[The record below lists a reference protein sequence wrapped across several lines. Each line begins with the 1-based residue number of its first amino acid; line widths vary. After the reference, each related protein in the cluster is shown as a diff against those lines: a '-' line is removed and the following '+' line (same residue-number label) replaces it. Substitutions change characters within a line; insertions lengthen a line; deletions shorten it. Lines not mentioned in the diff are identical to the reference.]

1 MAAQEAEDN
10 PRDRVISLLK
20 ELFQFDL
27 ADLDFG
33 IYRIMNFK
41 RKEIERFIEKDLVG
55 KVEEELSALVRQS
68 MERQQLELANLA
80 AEANRTLGEGTID
93 KDGEV
98 HGFEGAAIVREYVEK
113 RKGLSKKEGD
123 REDAV
128 AIYNHIFEFFSR
140 YYDQGDFLSKRRIGG
155 REKYVVPYNGEEVF
169 LHWANRDQHYAKT
182 GEYFSNYDFK
192 VGKWGVRFVL
202 ARAEVSHDNIK
213 GNTRYFI
220 LSADK
225 PPEVDSKAHELRVFF
240 NYRGL
245 TESEAKNFS
254 KKVAQDDLTAGAIGP
269 ILEQVDGSE
278 LASSLKTKKDDDKT
292 LLETHLNRYVKK
304 NTTDYFIHKDLGGFL
319 RRELEYYIQGEVL
332 RTRDLTDAGPATI
345 QKALKRAKTFQ
356 VISETIIDFLGQIE
370 DFQRLLFE
378 KKKLVLRTDYLVPI
392 RKVPRGLWSQIL
404 ACKEQVA
411 EWSDLYSLE
420 PKKDLLNPKGE
431 LNEHVLDKYPNL
443 AIDTQHFDPM
453 FKGALLESF
462 DNIDE
467 ACGGTLIHAENFQAL
482 SLLNARYRERIGCI
496 YIDPPYNTNSSA
508 IPYKNDYKHSTYA
521 TMIEGR
527 LARAEPLLT
536 KEGVTFLSID
546 KTERTYVEHALD
558 FVFGR
563 SNRIEE
569 LIWVMNTTNSQVPNY
584 STNHE
589 YVEVYAKD
597 RPAVEKAPEMFQE
610 VKPGFTEVMDLTEKM
625 SSSYPTLSKVEEAL
639 ERLYKGHAE
648 AYKQEV
654 ESQGLDWEEEKRNDP
669 WKGLYP
675 YSHAEYRDQDRKLV
689 PENEAKKRKA
699 RVWVWRESD
708 MSMPATKQSPT
719 TKDPKDPNYRFYRPL
734 HPITRKPCPYP
745 KRGWNCGKEAFD
757 RLVADNRISW
767 GENEEKVPRF
777 KRFLQDVSQNIGK
790 SVIVDYAD
798 GEKQTAALFGR
809 AGIFMAP
816 KPTSFVGRLVGHT
829 GRKDETVLDFF
840 GGSGSTAHA
849 VIELNREDGGSRR
862 FILVEVA
869 DYFDTVIVPRMKKVL
884 FAPEWREGK
893 PVREP
898 TEAEVDRS
906 PKLIKVLKLESY
918 EDTLNNIVFKDR
930 DKTVQET
937 LDSLEGYFIRY
948 MLDYETRGSK
958 TRFSVKDFEDP
969 FAYKI
974 RSDGR
979 GDAETMPV
987 DLVET
992 FNLLLGLSVER
1003 VRFARSGKRSYS
1015 CVIGRA
1021 PDGGRTVIV
1030 WRSTK
1035 DIDYVA
1041 DRDFI
1046 QDSFLKELKGAFSFY
1061 ANGLCHVKGAKSI
1074 EPVFKELMGG

>member
-1 MAAQEAEDN
+1 MATEEAEN
-10 PRDRVISLLK
+10 SPRDRVIDLLRQ
-20 ELFQFDL
+20 LFQFDL

-33 IYRIMNFK
+33 IHRIMNFK

-55 KVEEELSALVRQS
+55 KVEQELSSLARQTAD
-68 MERQQLELANLA
+68 QQRKELEDLAT
-80 AEANRTLGEGTID
+80 EANKTLGEGTID
-93 KDGEV
+93 KVGEV
-98 HGFEGAAIVREYVEK
+98 HKFKDTKIVQQYLER
-113 RKGLSKKEGD
+113 RKELSKTETD
-123 REDAV
+123 RADAV
-128 AIYNHIFEFFSR
+128 SIYNHIYEFFSR

-182 GEYFSNYDFK
+182 GEYFSNYDFNA
-192 VGKWGVRFVL
+192 GKWKVHFVL
-202 ARAEVSHDNIK
+202 AKAEVSQDNIK
-213 GNTRYFI
+213 GNNRYFM

-225 PPEVDSKAHELRVFF
+225 SPELDSKTRELRVFF

-245 TESEAKNFS
+245 TETEVKTYG
-254 KKVAQDDLTAGAIGP
+254 KKVAQDDLAVEAINA
-269 ILEQVDGSE
+269 ILKVVDGTE
-278 LASSLKTKKDDDKT
+278 LGLSVKAKTHDDKS

-332 RTRDLTDAGPATI
+332 RTRDLTDGDPATI
-345 QKALKRAKTFQ
+345 QKAVNRAKTFQ
-356 VISETIIDFLGQIE
+356 LISETIVDFLAQIE
-370 DFQRLLFE
+370 DFQKLLFE

-392 RKVPRGLWSQIL
+392 QKVPRHLWPQVL
-404 ACKEQVA
+404 ACKDQVA
-411 EWSDLYSLE
+411 EWTDLYSLE

-431 LNEHVLDKYPNL
+431 LNDHVLSKYPTL
-443 AIDTQHFDPM
+443 VIDTRHFDSA
-453 FKGALLESF
+453 FKGALLEGF
-462 DNIDE
+462 DDIDE
-467 ACGGTLIHAENFQAL
+467 VCGGTLIHAENFQAL
-482 SLLNARYRERIGCI
+482 SLLEARYRERIGCI
-496 YIDPPYNTNSSA
+496 YIDPPYNTNSSS

-527 LARAEPLLT
+527 LARAEPLLSE
-536 KEGVTFLSID
+536 EGVTFLSID
-546 KTERTYVEHALD
+546 KTERTYVEHALNS
-558 FVFGR
+558 VFGG

-597 RPAVEKAPEMFQE
+597 KPTVEKTPGMFQE
-610 VKPGFTEVMDLTEKM
+610 VKPGFPEVMALVERINP
-625 SSSYPTLSKVEEAL
+625 SYPPISEIESSLDDMFKAHLEE
-639 ERLYKGHAE
+639 YKRE
-648 AYKQEV
+648 I
-654 ESQGLDWEEEKRNDP
+654 ESQELDWEEERRNDP

-675 YSHAEYRDQDRKLV
+675 YCHAEYRDQGFNVV
-689 PENEAKKRKA
+689 PEKEAKRREA
-699 RVWVWRESD
+699 RIWVWRESD

-719 TKDPKDPNYRFYRPL
+719 TRDTNDPNFRFYRPL
-734 HPITRKPCPYP
+734 HPRSGELCPYP
-745 KRGWNCGKEAFD
+745 KRGWNCGKEAFE
-757 RLVADNRISW
+757 RLVVDERIVW
-767 GENEEKVPRF
+767 GEDEEKVPQF
-777 KRFLQDVSQNIGK
+777 KRFLQDVSKNIGK
-790 SVIVDYAD
+790 SVIVNYSD
-798 GEKQTAALFGR
+798 GEKQTSALFGR

-816 KPTSFVGRLVGHT
+816 KPTSFVSRLVSHT
-829 GRKDETVLDFF
+829 GRKEETVLDFF

-849 VIELNREDGGSRR
+849 VVELNREDAGSRR

-884 FAPEWREGK
+884 FAPEWKEGK
-893 PVREP
+893 PVRQP
-898 TEAEVDRS
+898 TQSEIDRS
-906 PKLIKVLKLESY
+906 PILIKLLKLESY
-918 EDTLNNIVFKDR
+918 EDTLNNIVFKER
-930 DKTVQET
+930 NKTVQET

-974 RSDGR
+974 RSGGR
-979 GDAETMPV
+979 EDAETMPV

-992 FNLLLGLSVER
+992 FNLLLGLSVEK
-1003 VRFARSGKRSYS
+1003 VRFARSGKRPYS

-1030 WRSTK
+1030 WRPTK

-1046 QDSFLKELKGAFSFY
+1046 QDSFLKELKGAFSLY

-1074 EPVFKELMGG
+1074 EPVFKELMGA

>member
-1 MAAQEAEDN
+1 MVAQEIEDN
-10 PRDRVISLLK
+10 PRVRVISLLK

-55 KVEEELSALVRQS
+55 KVEQELSSLARQTAD
-68 MERQQLELANLA
+68 QQRKELEDLA
-80 AEANRTLGEGTID
+80 AEANKTLGEGTID
-93 KDGEV
+93 KVGEV
-98 HGFEGAAIVREYVEK
+98 HKFKDTRIVQQYLER
-113 RKGLSKKEGD
+113 RKELSKTETD
-123 REDAV
+123 RADAV
-128 AIYNHIFEFFSR
+128 IVYNHIYEFFSR
-140 YYDQGDFLSKRRIGG
+140 YYDQGDFLSKRRVGG
-155 REKYVVPYNGEEVF
+155 REKYVVPYDGEEVF

-202 ARAEVSHDNIK
+202 AKAEVSQDNIK
-213 GNTRYFI
+213 GNNRYFI
-220 LSADK
+220 LSTDR
-225 PPEVDSKAHELRVFF
+225 PPEVDSSAHELRVFF

-245 TESEAKNFS
+245 TEPEMKNFG
-254 KKVAQDDLTAGAIGP
+254 KKVTQKDLTASAIGS
-269 ILEQVDGSE
+269 ILKVSDESE
-278 LASSLKTKKDDDKT
+278 VAVFLKARKDDERT
-292 LLETHLNRYVKK
+292 VLEAHLDRYVKK

-332 RTRDLTDAGPATI
+332 RTRDLTDADSVTI
-345 QKALKRAKTFQ
+345 KTALNRAKTFQ
-356 VISETIIDFLGQIE
+356 VISETIINFLSQIE
-370 DFQRLLFE
+370 DFQKLLFE
-378 KKKLVLRTDYLVPI
+378 KKKLVLRTDYLAPI
-392 RKVPRGLWSQIL
+392 RKVPRDLWSQVL
-404 ACKEQVA
+404 ACKKQVA
-411 EWSDLYSLE
+411 EWTDLYSLE
-420 PKKDLLNPKGE
+420 PQKDLLNPKGE
-431 LNEHVLDKYPNL
+431 LNEHVLDRFPNMVV
-443 AIDTQHFDPM
+443 DTRHFDPA

-462 DNIDE
+462 DNIDD
-467 ACGGTLIHAENFQAL
+467 ACGGILIHAENFQAL
-482 SLLNARYRERIGCI
+482 SLLDAGYRERIGCI
-496 YIDPPYNTNSSA
+496 YIDPPYNTNSSS

-527 LARAEPLLT
+527 LAEAEPLLT

-558 FVFGR
+558 SVFGR

-597 RPAVEKAPEMFQE
+597 RSVVEKSPGMFQE
-610 VKPGFTEVMDLTEKM
+610 VKPGFTEVIDLIEKM
-625 SSSYPTLSKVEEAL
+625 NSSYPTPSKVEEAL
-639 ERLYKGHAE
+639 HKLYKGHAE
-648 AYKQEV
+648 VYKQEV

-675 YSHAEYRDQDRKLV
+675 YSRAEYRDQDRKLV

-699 RVWVWRESD
+699 GVWVWRESD

-719 TKDPKDPNYRFYRPL
+719 TKDPKNPNYRFYRPL
-734 HPITRKPCPYP
+734 HPMTGNACPYP

-767 GENEEKVPRF
+767 GENEEKVPQF

-798 GEKQTAALFGR
+798 GEKQTSALFGR
-809 AGIFMAP
+809 AGVFMAP

-849 VIELNREDGGSRR
+849 VVELNREDGGCRR

-893 PVREP
+893 PVRQP

-906 PKLIKVLKLESY
+906 PRLIKLLKLESY
-918 EDTLNNIVFKDR
+918 EDTLNNIVFKER
-930 DKTVQET
+930 DKSVQET
-937 LDSLEGYFIRY
+937 LDSLEGYFIRH

-969 FAYKI
+969 FSYKI

-979 GDAETMPV
+979 DDAETMPV

-992 FNLLLGLSVER
+992 FNLLLGLNVEK
-1003 VRFARSGKRSYS
+1003 VRFARSGKRPYS
-1015 CVIGRA
+1015 CVIGRT
-1021 PDGGRTVIV
+1021 PDGGRTVII

-1041 DRDFI
+1041 DREFI
-1046 QDSFLKELKGAFSFY
+1046 QDNFLKNLKGTFIFY
-1061 ANGLCHVKGAKSI
+1061 ANGICNVRGARSI